1 MEIHMD
7 TPVQYLK
14 GVGERR
20 AQQFARLGVTT
31 AGTLLRHYPRQ
42 YEDWSAIV
50 PIASAPVG
58 EPCCIRATAMSSPQ
72 EHRVRKGLSL
82 YRFTASDGVSILHI
96 TLFNNKF
103 AVSYTHLTLP
113 TICSV

>member
-58 EPCCIRATAMSSPQ
+58 EPCCIRATACPLLGASSTARPDPYT
-72 EHRVRKGLSL
+72 VSL
-82 YRFTASDGVSILHI
+82 PRMG
-96 TLFNNKF
+96 
-103 AVSYTHLTLP
+103 
-113 TICSV
+113 

>member
-7 TPVQYLK
+7 TPVQFLK

-20 AQQFARLGVTT
+20 AAQFARLGVTT

-42 YEDWSAIV
+42 YEDWTAIV

-58 EPCCIRATAMSSPQ
+58 EPCCIRATAMRRHRSIGCAGACPCTGSPPRT
-72 EHRVRKGLSL
+72 E
-82 YRFTASDGVSILHI
+82 
-96 TLFNNKF
+96 
-103 AVSYTHLTLP
+103 
-113 TICSV
+113 